1 VKKQSRL
8 GGRIRF
14 RALIRALTVSGIT
27 ALGLALSPIAANAS
41 VTLSGSG
48 QAWGA
53 TSGSAEANAEAQA
66 HSSLLAAASAK
77 GDSTCINVTYSDSL
91 YYVVPSGG
99 GDVFNSTATG
109 LCGNQVFH
117 PGATLS
123 GSGQAWGATSGSAE
137 ANAEA
142 QAHSSL
148 LAAASASGDS
158 TCINVTYSD
167 SLYYAVPSG
176 GGDVFN
182 STATGLCGNQVFQ

>member
-1 VKKQSRL
+1 M
-8 GGRIRF
+8 
-14 RALIRALTVSGIT
+14 ASGIT
-27 ALGLALSPIAANAS
+27 VLGLALSPIAANAS
-41 VTLSGSG
+41 ATLSASG

-53 TSGSAEANAEAQA
+53 TYGSAEANAEAQA
-66 HSSLLAAASAK
+66 HSSLLALASSR
-77 GDSTCINVTYSDSL
+77 GYSTCINVTYSDSL
-91 YYVVPSGG
+91 YYVVPGGG

-123 GSGQAWGATSGSAE
+123 ASGQAWGATYGSAE

-148 LAAASASGDS
+148 LALASSRGYS

-167 SLYYAVPSG
+167 SLYYVVPGG